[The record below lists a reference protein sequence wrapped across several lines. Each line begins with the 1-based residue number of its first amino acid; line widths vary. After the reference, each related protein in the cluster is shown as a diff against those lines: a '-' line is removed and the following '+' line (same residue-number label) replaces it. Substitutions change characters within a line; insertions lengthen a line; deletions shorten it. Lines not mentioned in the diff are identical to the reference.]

1 MSSLQNDGTALLF
14 ACQSNDVDV
23 VTVSTLLTAGANPNV
38 CNKV

>member
-1 MSSLQNDGTALLF
+1 MSSLQDDDTALLV

>member
-1 MSSLQNDGTALLF
+1 MLSLQYDDTALLV

-23 VTVSTLLTAGANPNV
+23 VTVSALLTAGANPNV